1 MPIEKDGK
9 IMFTLADLKPIAEG
23 NGIVDG
29 TFGGLIL
36 GNPHSDGG
44 IKVIRQYKDEEFY
57 EVIAEFEG
65 WEYIL
70 NPLATTKEME
80 YLTKLNSECDE
91 TSELFTEFEIPNGI
105 EIIDTRPIFENI
117 KETNK
122 FILLSEWSQFI
133 INKHSTK
140 KYLTELDNL
149 NKKYSK

>member
-1 MPIEKDGK
+1 MPKEINGK
-9 IMFTLADLKPIAEG
+9 IMLTLTDLKPIANG
-23 NGIVDG
+23 NGIIDG

-36 GNPHSDGG
+36 GNSHSDGG
-44 IKVIRQYKDEEFY
+44 IKVIRQYQNEELY

-70 NPLATTKEME
+70 NPLATTKEKE
-80 YLTKLNSECDE
+80 YLTKLNSEFTDAKE
-91 TSELFTEFEIPNGI
+91 EFTEYEIPNGI
-105 EIIDTRPIFENI
+105 EIIDTRPIFENL

-122 FILLSEWSQFI
+122 IILLNEWSQFI

-149 NKKYSK
+149 NKKYSE

>member
-1 MPIEKDGK
+1 MPIKNNGK
-9 IMFTLADLKPIAEG
+9 IMLTLDDLKPIAEG

-29 TFGGLIL
+29 TLGGLIL
-36 GNPHSDGG
+36 GNAHSIGG
-44 IKVIRQYKDEEFY
+44 IKVIRQYQKEELY

-70 NPLATTKEME
+70 NPLATAKEIK
-80 YLTKLNSECDE
+80 YLTKLNSEFVDTKKE
-91 TSELFTEFEIPNGI
+91 FTEYEIPNGI
-105 EIIDTRPIFENI
+105 EIIDTRPIFENV

-122 FILLSEWSQFI
+122 LILLNEWSQFI

-149 NKKYSK
+149 NKKYLV